1 MNPRKNILFI
11 VIFLCS
17 AFIHADEESSVFDYM
32 DKLADEALSVV
43 RNNIPGGGE
52 RDTAVISSGIEV
64 NGEAVILGDLFS
76 RKFAV
81 RAAGSKIPGVTVL
94 SRDYDRMLEE
104 ERGKNPSESRELPA
118 DYVITGS
125 AFKSESRDELLIVIQ
140 LLRVDDAVVMGGF
153 EKKIPL
159 TEDMEDY
166 LHRKNSRSAEGDDFE
181 NDDSYDEATVL
192 GPDDYSEG
200 HNLLPC
206 GDCDWFVLSA
216 ENLPEGRD
224 VLLTVFTT
232 GTTDT
237 YMELYG
243 PDDPFNL
250 LDESDDW
257 NDENSMVRVSARK
270 GQKFWVMVRGYG
282 DDVTGFYG
290 IKTEMEEIASDSY
303 EPDNSM
309 EAAGELSPDGEA
321 VLRSLIPD
329 DDEDWMFVQIPESA
343 DDRVLLN
350 VETSGNTDTFLEL
363 YNSDGDFLIDNDDSG
378 SENNAKIQYLVSPGK
393 LYYLMAVSS
402 EYNST
407 GEYGISASIQK
418 VIHDSFEPD
427 NSPDEA
433 SLIEPGSVRQKHSF
447 VPADD
452 SDWYFFT
459 ISEQHKIEIRT
470 YGDSDTSMYLFD
482 GSRRIISEDS
492 LIAEDDDG
500 GEDYNA
506 LIVEDLSPGTY
517 YILVTQLYDDP
528 VIGNEYSIS
537 LNPAE

>member
-159 TEDMEDY
+159 TEDIEDY

-200 HNLLPC
+200 HNLLP
-206 GDCDWFVLSA
+206 
-216 ENLPEGRD
+216 
-224 VLLTVFTT
+224 
-232 GTTDT
+232 
-237 YMELYG
+237 
-243 PDDPFNL
+243 
-250 LDESDDW
+250 
-257 NDENSMVRVSARK
+257 
-270 GQKFWVMVRGYG
+270 
-282 DDVTGFYG
+282 
-290 IKTEMEEIASDSY
+290 
-303 EPDNSM
+303 
-309 EAAGELSPDGEA
+309 
-321 VLRSLIPD
+321 
-329 DDEDWMFVQIPESA
+329 
-343 DDRVLLN
+343 
-350 VETSGNTDTFLEL
+350 
-363 YNSDGDFLIDNDDSG
+363 
-378 SENNAKIQYLVSPGK
+378 
-393 LYYLMAVSS
+393 
-402 EYNST
+402 
-407 GEYGISASIQK
+407 
-418 VIHDSFEPD
+418 
-427 NSPDEA
+427 
-433 SLIEPGSVRQKHSF
+433 
-447 VPADD
+447 
-452 SDWYFFT
+452 
-459 ISEQHKIEIRT
+459 
-470 YGDSDTSMYLFD
+470 
-482 GSRRIISEDS
+482 
-492 LIAEDDDG
+492 
-500 GEDYNA
+500 
-506 LIVEDLSPGTY
+506 
-517 YILVTQLYDDP
+517 
-528 VIGNEYSIS
+528 
-537 LNPAE
+537 